1 METDIDRPQNIAE
14 RLQNIVIDYTRP
26 QKVGHG
32 LQNLQ
37 IDYKRLQK
45 LNLDYKIYW

>member
-1 METDIDRPQNIAE
+1 MGTMTPKEGAYLKMETDTGRLHNIAD

-32 LQNLQ
+32 LQN
-37 IDYKRLQK
+37 YR
-45 LNLDYKIYW
+45 